1 MSDYKRGTC
10 RWCETRGHVFKDNL
24 LCDDC
29 DGDVVNCRICNQDQH
44 RDDPCRHVFQ
54 DEDFSW
60 CGAGVEYASDSV
72 RASFLLLVQKM
83 PDDFAAALSTAIR
96 SGRFYTWLIA
106 PMIGGGG
113 LLELNG
119 MPDRDGGF
127 SVFWWGQQLIKI
139 GESDAAKATR
149 DGYCWLASL
158 YKADTPKANEI
169 TLKMLEDYDAGRRA
183 LAEEEG
189 K

>member
-10 RWCETRGHVFKDNL
+10 RWCETKGQVFKNNL

-29 DGDVVNCRICNQDQH
+29 DGDVVRCCICNHDQH

-54 DEDFSW
+54 DEDFDW
-60 CGAGVEYASDSV
+60 CGAGVEYASDV
-72 RASFLLLVQKM
+72 ARASFLTLVEKM
-83 PDDFAAALSTAIR
+83 PDGFAESLSSAIR

-119 MPDRDGGF
+119 MPDREGER
-127 SVFWWGQQLIKI
+127 SVFWWGEQLTKI
-139 GESDAAKATR
+139 GESAAAERTR

-158 YKADTPKANEI
+158 YKTDTPKANGI
-169 TLKMLEDYDAGRRA
+169 TLKMLEGYEAARRA